1 MRFRPVSIGVS
12 IGFPQIKG
20 NGMEHLN
27 LWDIKK
33 KLKPSVD
40 RDRGQLEE
48 LEAEIQCLRENIAA
62 LLLVLK
68 ERRVLNDEEI
78 EQVIR
83 GF

>member
-1 MRFRPVSIGVS
+1 
-12 IGFPQIKG
+12 
-20 NGMEHLN
+20 MEHLN